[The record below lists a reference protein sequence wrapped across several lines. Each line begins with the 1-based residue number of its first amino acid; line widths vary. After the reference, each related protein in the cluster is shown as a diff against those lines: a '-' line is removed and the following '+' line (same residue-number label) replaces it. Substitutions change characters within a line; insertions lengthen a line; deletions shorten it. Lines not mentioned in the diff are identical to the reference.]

1 MDQLQLILAL
11 LVLSFGG
18 PMAQGE
24 GAEETTVAGDT
35 LVEVVED
42 STGYVVSIQ
51 QVTVTDMRIADT
63 LVISLNSFGNPLA
76 GFELK
81 FAVESPFIDIV
92 GVLPGEIYDS
102 CNWEFFNARQIDTH
116 NKENYP
122 PVIWQAVAL
131 ADMMPGTDRPV
142 CFSFEREASLMKLVV
157 SSEHVARVPD
167 TVAPIFFFWEDCSDN
182 TIAGISGDIL
192 AISAKVF
199 DYYNVEYTEKQKL
212 FPTRTGAPKHC
223 IDPVARNKPRRQ
235 IEFHNGGVEF
245 KLNVDEDIADS
256 IEASTEE

>member
-1 MDQLQLILAL
+1 MDQLRLISAL

-18 PMAQGE
+18 PIARGE
-24 GAEETTVAGDT
+24 GTKETAVAGDT

-42 STGYVVSIQ
+42 STRYVVSVQ
-51 QVTVTDMRIADT
+51 RVTVTDMRIDDT

-92 GVLPGEIYDS
+92 EVLPGEIYDS

-131 ADMMPGTDRPV
+131 ADMMPGTDRPA
-142 CFSFEREASLMKLVV
+142 CFSFEREASLIKLVV

-167 TVAPIFFFWEDCSDN
+167 TIAPIFFFWEDCSDN
-182 TIAGISGDIL
+182 TIAGISGDTL
-192 AISAKVF
+192 AISARVF

-212 FPTRTGAPKHC
+212 FPTRTGAPKQC
-223 IDPVARNKPRRQ
+223 IDPNALNKPRRQ

-245 KLNVDEDIADS
+245 KLDLGEDIADS
-256 IEASTEE
+256 TDTTE

>member
-1 MDQLQLILAL
+1 
-11 LVLSFGG
+11 
-18 PMAQGE
+18 MAWGE

-42 STGYVVSIQ
+42 STRYIVSIQ
-51 QVTVTDMRIADT
+51 RVIVTDMRIDDT

-81 FAVESPFIDIV
+81 FAVESPFIYIDT
-92 GVLPGEIYDS
+92 VLPGEIYDS
-102 CNWEFFNARQIDTH
+102 CNWEFFNARQIDTP
-116 NKENYP
+116 NKEDYP

-131 ADMMPGTDRPV
+131 ADMMPDTDRPV
-142 CFSFEREASLMKLVV
+142 CFSFEREASLVKLVV
-157 SSEHVARVPD
+157 SSEHVARIPD

-182 TIAGISGDIL
+182 TIAGISGDTL
-192 AISAKVF
+192 AVSAKVF

-212 FPTRTGAPKHC
+212 FPTRTGAPEQC
-223 IDPVARNKPRRQ
+223 IDPTARNKPRRQ

-245 KLNVDEDIADS
+245 KMNLEGEIVDSAET
-256 IEASTEE
+256 TE

>member
-1 MDQLQLILAL
+1 MNQLRLILTL

-24 GAEETTVAGDT
+24 DTEETAVAGDT

-42 STGYVVSIQ
+42 STRYVVSVQ
-51 QVTVTDMRIADT
+51 RVTVTDMRINDT

-81 FAVESPFIDIV
+81 FAVESPFIDIDT
-92 GVLPGEIYDS
+92 VLPGEIYDS
-102 CNWEFFNARQIDTH
+102 CNWEFFNARQIDAH

-131 ADMMPGTDRPV
+131 ADMMPDTDRPV
-142 CFSFEREASLMKLVV
+142 CFSFEREASLIKLVV

-182 TIAGISGDIL
+182 TIACISGDTL

-212 FPTRTGAPKHC
+212 FPNRTGAPEQC
-223 IDPVARNKPRRQ
+223 IDPTARNKPRRQ

-245 KLNVDEDIADS
+245 KLDLGEDIADS
-256 IEASTEE
+256 TEASTEE